1 MILESTCTEPVLN
14 SAVGVN
20 EIRVQS
26 LLHTG
31 GGGGAE
37 LLRRAFMGLSE
48 YNSVNVND
56 DAGRKFG
63 NCLRATAT
71 NTLSLKCKALK
82 LLSFVCVLCLF
93 DLSNDV

>member
-37 LLRRAFMGLSE
+37 LLRRGRSWACLNTTLSMLMMMQGE
-48 YNSVNVND
+48 I
-56 DAGRKFG
+56 G
-63 NCLRATAT
+63 NCLRAAAT
-71 NTLSLKCKALK
+71 NILSLKGKALK